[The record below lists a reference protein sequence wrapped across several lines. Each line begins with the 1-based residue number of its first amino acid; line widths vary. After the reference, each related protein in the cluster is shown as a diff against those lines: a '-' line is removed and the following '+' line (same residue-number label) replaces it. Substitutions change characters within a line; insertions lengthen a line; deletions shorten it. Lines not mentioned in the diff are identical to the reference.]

1 MTVARGRCTPVLL
14 AVLVGAL
21 LSASSVSAAPVCTL
35 IVDLA
40 TNEVLVRSG
49 DGCDT
54 PNSPASTF
62 KLPLALMGFDSGI
75 LTGAHDPAWPYKDEY
90 DTPNEQWRKT
100 VDPTMWLEESIVWF
114 SQVLTRSMGTQTF
127 QAYVDKMGYGNRDLS
142 GQPGRN
148 NGLTNA
154 WLSSSLKI
162 SPSAQTTFLRRL
174 LRREL
179 PVSASA
185 IERTIAIAPTF
196 QGEGGWTVCGKTGS
210 GFQLRVDGSR
220 NTEQQFGWFIGWA
233 RKGDRNVVFAHL
245 IQDEVQTPAPGG
257 VRARN
262 AFLAE
267 LPALLP

>member
-1 MTVARGRCTPVLL
+1 MTAAPGRCTPVRL
-14 AVLVGAL
+14 AVLVATL
-21 LSASSVSAAPVCTL
+21 LAARAVSAAPVCTL

-40 TNEVLVRSG
+40 TNESLVRSG
-49 DGCDT
+49 DGCDI

-62 KLPLALMGFDSGI
+62 KLALAVMGFDSGI

-90 DTPNEQWRKT
+90 DTPNEQWKKT
-100 VDPTMWLEESIVWF
+100 VDPTIWLEESIVWF
-114 SQVLTRSMGTQTF
+114 SQVITRSIGARTF

-148 NGLTNA
+148 NGLTDA

-162 SPSAQTTFLRRL
+162 SPSAQIAFLRRL

-179 PVSASA
+179 PVSTSA
-185 IERTIAIAPTF
+185 IERTIAIAPPF
-196 QGEGGWTVCGKTGS
+196 QAAGGWTVFGKTGS
-210 GFQLRVDGSR
+210 GFQLRADGSR
-220 NTEQQFGWFIGWA
+220 NTDQQFGWFIGWA
-233 RKGDRNVVFAHL
+233 QKGNRHVVFARL
-245 IQDEVQTPAPGG
+245 NQDDAPNPAPGG